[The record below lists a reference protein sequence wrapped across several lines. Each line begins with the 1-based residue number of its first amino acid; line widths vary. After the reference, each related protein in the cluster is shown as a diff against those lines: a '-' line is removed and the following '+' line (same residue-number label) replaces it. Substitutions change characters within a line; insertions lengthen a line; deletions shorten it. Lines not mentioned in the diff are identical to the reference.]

1 VLLLTDSSKGRS
13 TAEIKQRQ
21 ILTEMD
27 KTTESILL
35 VDDQPA
41 NLQLLSQT
49 LERLGSKLLFA
60 KNGETALTIAQKV
73 RPDLILLDIMMPGI
87 DGFEV
92 CRRLKANPDT
102 RNIPVIFLSALDET
116 GDKVRGLQL
125 GAVDYV
131 AKPFQPEEVIA
142 RVNTHLTIH
151 RLNTEVQKQRDE
163 LEHELLI
170 VSQLQRNL
178 LPEQLPEIG
187 GLKLAVHYETSRYTG
202 GDYYDFA
209 ALPDGRLA
217 ILVADAEGHS
227 APATVMMA
235 MTCALFRSCSTCLGE
250 PDQMLSYINENLCKV
265 NKGSFVTAIYAV
277 YDTSS
282 RKLKMARAGNPLPIL
297 YRPSE
302 RSATELSC
310 EGVLIMGLESY
321 TEVPVTEVSLQPGDR
336 LLFYTDGVTD
346 RFSEKRESYGTSR
359 LLQQFGTAD
368 ADDPADI
375 LKRIIDDLS
384 LFAGHRPAD
393 DDQAMLMM
401 VVE

>member
-1 VLLLTDSSKGRS
+1 
-13 TAEIKQRQ
+13 
-21 ILTEMD
+21 MD
-27 KTTESILL
+27 KPTDSILL

-49 LERLGSKLLFA
+49 LESLGSKLLFA
-60 KNGETALTIAQKV
+60 KNGESALAIAQKA

-102 RNIPVIFLSALDET
+102 RKIPVIFLSALDET

-151 RLNTEVQKQRDE
+151 RLSSEVQQQRDE
-163 LEHELLI
+163 LEHELQV

-178 LPEQLPEIG
+178 LPERLPEIG
-187 GLKLAVHYETSRYTG
+187 GLKLAVHYETSRYAG
-202 GDYYDFA
+202 GDYYDVA

-250 PDQMLSYINENLCKV
+250 PDRMLSYINENLCKV
-265 NKGSFVTAIYAV
+265 NKGSFVTALYAV
-277 YDTSS
+277 YDASCRT
-282 RKLKMARAGNPLPIL
+282 LKMARAGNPLPIR

-302 RSATELSC
+302 KSATELSC

-321 TEVPVTEVSLQPGDR
+321 TEVPVTEVTLQPGDR

-346 RFSEKRESYGTSR
+346 RFSETREPYGIDR
-359 LLQQFGTAD
+359 LLQQFGASD
-368 ADDPADI
+368 SDNPAGI
-375 LKRIIDDLS
+375 LKGIIDDLS
-384 LFAGHRPAD
+384 RFAGTRPAD

-401 VVE
+401 VIE

>member
-1 VLLLTDSSKGRS
+1 MADGPAVSGRRLRL
-13 TAEIKQRQ
+13 KQGA

-60 KNGETALTIAQKV
+60 KNGEAALAIAQKA

-92 CRRLKANPDT
+92 CRRLKENPDT
-102 RNIPVIFLSALDET
+102 RKIPVIFLSALDET

-131 AKPFQPEEVIA
+131 AKPFQPDEVIA

-151 RLNTEVQKQRDE
+151 RLSTEVQQQRDE
-163 LEHELLI
+163 LEHELQV

-178 LPEQLPEIG
+178 LPERLPEIN
-187 GLKLAVHYETSRYTG
+187 GLRLAVHYETSRYAG

-235 MTCALFRSCSTCLGE
+235 MTCALFRSCTTCLGE
-250 PDQMLSYINENLCKV
+250 PDQIISYINENLCKV

-277 YDTSS
+277 YDAPS
-282 RKLKMARAGNPLPIL
+282 RTLKMARAGNPLPIR
-297 YRPSE
+297 YRPSDK
-302 RSATELSC
+302 SATELSC
-310 EGVLIMGLESY
+310 EGVLIMGLEPY
-321 TEVPVTEVSLQPGDR
+321 TEVPVTEVTLKPGDK

-346 RFSEKRESYGTSR
+346 RFSEKREPYGIKR
-359 LLQQFGTAD
+359 LLEHFGTAGAD
-368 ADDPADI
+368 APADI
-375 LKRIIDDLS
+375 IKGIIDDLS
-384 LFAGHRPAD
+384 RFAGSRPAD
-393 DDQAMLMM
+393 DDQAMLMIA
-401 VVE
+401 VE

>member
-1 VLLLTDSSKGRS
+1 M
-13 TAEIKQRQ
+13 
-21 ILTEMD
+21 TELD

-41 NLQLLSQT
+41 NLQMLFQT

-73 RPDLILLDIMMPGI
+73 RPNLILLDIMMPGI

-102 RNIPVIFLSALDET
+102 RKIPVIFLSALDET

-151 RLNTEVQKQRDE
+151 RLSTEVQKQRDE
-163 LEHELLI
+163 LEHELQV

-178 LPEQLPEIG
+178 LPDRLPEID
-187 GLKLAVHYETSRYTG
+187 GLRLAVHYETSRYAG

-235 MTCALFRSCSTCLGE
+235 MTCALFRSCATYHGE
-250 PDQMLSYINENLCKV
+250 PDRMLTYINDNLCKV

-277 YDTSS
+277 YDVSS
-282 RKLKMARAGNPLPIL
+282 RTLKMARAGNPLPIL

-310 EGVLIMGLESY
+310 EGVVIMGLEPY
-321 TEVPVTEVSLQPGDR
+321 TEVPVTEVTLQPGDR
-336 LLFYTDGVTD
+336 LLFYTDGITE
-346 RFSEKRESYGTSR
+346 RFSEKRELYGTKR
-359 LLQQFGTAD
+359 LLRQFETAD
-368 ADDPADI
+368 ADDPAGTLI
-375 LKRIIDDLS
+375 RIIDDLS
-384 LFAGHRPAD
+384 RFAGLRPAD
-393 DDQAMLMM
+393 DDQAMLIM
-401 VVE
+401 VVA

>member
-1 VLLLTDSSKGRS
+1 
-13 TAEIKQRQ
+13 
-21 ILTEMD
+21 MD

-49 LERLGSKLLFA
+49 LESLGSKLLFA
-60 KNGETALTIAQKV
+60 KNGESALAIAQKA

-102 RNIPVIFLSALDET
+102 QKIPVIFLSALDET

-151 RLNTEVQKQRDE
+151 RLSNEVQQQRDE
-163 LEHELLI
+163 LEHELQV

-178 LPEQLPEIG
+178 LPERLPEFD
-187 GLKLAVHYETSRYTG
+187 GLKLAVHYETSRYAG

-235 MTCALFRSCSTCLGE
+235 MTCALFRSASTFLGE
-250 PDQMLSYINENLCKV
+250 PDQMLSYINDNLCKV

-277 YDTSS
+277 YDAFSGT
-282 RKLKMARAGNPLPIL
+282 LKMARAGNPLPIR

-302 RSATELSC
+302 RAATELSC

-321 TEVPVTEVSLQPGDR
+321 TEVPVTEVMLQPGDQ
-336 LLFYTDGVTD
+336 LLFYTDGVTE
-346 RFSEKRESYGTSR
+346 RFSETREPYGTSR
-359 LLQQFGTAD
+359 LLQQFGAAD
-368 ADDPADI
+368 TGDPAGI
-375 LKRIIDDLS
+375 LKGIIDDLS
-384 LFAGHRPAD
+384 RFAGSRPAD

>member
-1 VLLLTDSSKGRS
+1 M
-13 TAEIKQRQ
+13 
-21 ILTEMD
+21 TEPN
-27 KTTESILL
+27 KTMESILL

-41 NLQLLSQT
+41 NLQVLSHT
-49 LERLGSKLLFA
+49 LEKLGSKLLFA
-60 KNGETALTIAQKV
+60 KNGETALAIAQKA

-102 RNIPVIFLSALDET
+102 QKIPVIFLSALDET
-116 GDKVRGLQL
+116 GDKVRGLRL

-142 RVNTHLTIH
+142 RVYTHLTIH
-151 RLNTEVQKQRDE
+151 RLSAEVQQQRDE
-163 LEHELLI
+163 LEHELQV

-178 LPEQLPEIG
+178 LPERLPETG

-209 ALPDGRLA
+209 ELPDGRLA

-235 MTCALFRSCSTCLGE
+235 MTCALFRSCPTCQGE
-250 PDQMLSYINENLCKV
+250 PGQMLSYINENLCKV

-277 YDTSS
+277 YDAPS
-282 RKLKMARAGNPLPIL
+282 RTLKMARAGNPLPIL

-302 RSATELSC
+302 RTATELSC
-310 EGVLIMGLESY
+310 EGVLIMGLAPY
-321 TEVPVTEVSLQPGDR
+321 AEVPVTEVRLQPGDR
-336 LLFYTDGVTD
+336 LLFYTDGVTE
-346 RFSEKRESYGTSR
+346 RFSEKQELYGTGR
-359 LLQQFGTAD
+359 LLQQIGTAD
-368 ADDPADI
+368 ADDPPGI
-375 LKRIIDDLS
+375 LKGIIDDLS
-384 LFAGHRPAD
+384 RFAGPRPAD